1 MKKKRPLGLFKLAQ
15 KPKTKREHKDY
26 KQYVYTDEIQLDDLT
41 TLVALTDEDME
52 FNEKVRAVIK
62 LDEIYTYPE
71 TCKLLGEEPKGGK
84 AKELQLSRWYQHM
97 DWEHPINPKTKKPS
111 KSFKF
116 TKILDTPRQRID
128 TRKKLQHFKE
138 QQLECNFIFSILNN
152 DWIGYN

>member
-62 LDEIYTYPE
+62 LDEI
-71 TCKLLGEEPKGGK
+71 
-84 AKELQLSRWYQHM
+84 
-97 DWEHPINPKTKKPS
+97 
-111 KSFKF
+111 
-116 TKILDTPRQRID
+116 
-128 TRKKLQHFKE
+128 
-138 QQLECNFIFSILNN
+138 
-152 DWIGYN
+152 